1 MDGVVGYL
9 VSLVLGGGLL
19 KAIESFYR
27 AVKDSKTADQLAK
40 QVGAKTPAE
49 IEQIA
54 VNTMATALKSS
65 EERNAALTE
74 EREADRLWYTRQ
86 IEDLRAQLQ
95 HVRAEMQAMEQK
107 LAELL
112 ADTHPQKE
120 V

>member
-1 MDGVVGYL
+1 MDGMVGYIF
-9 VSLVLGGGLL
+9 SLLLGGGLL
-19 KAIESFYR
+19 KGIESLYR
-27 AVKDSKTADQLAK
+27 AIKDSKTADALAK

-65 EERNAALTE
+65 EERNQQLTKD
-74 EREADRLWYTRQ
+74 READQIWYTSQ
-86 IEDLRAQLQ
+86 IEDLRNQLK
-95 HVRAEMQAMEQK
+95 HVRAELQAMETK